1 MAAVTSIEIAAEGAK
16 NRDVLDFLKRPA
28 GRLLIGG
35 AWMPAKSG
43 KTFEV
48 ENPANEQVIATV
60 AEGDKEDVD
69 EAVKAA
75 RKAFEE
81 GPWPRMSPHE
91 RTRRLLK
98 LADLIEQ
105 HVDELTE
112 LVALEGGKPLA
123 EGRGEVLT
131 SAARFVYC
139 AGWASKIYGETN
151 PSGPEMFNYTLREPV
166 GVCGQITPWN
176 APAAVVAMKW
186 APALACGNTVVL
198 KPAEQT
204 PLTALRMGEL
214 ALEAGIPEGV
224 INIVTGFGETA
235 GAAVAHHPD
244 IDKVAFTGST
254 VVGKEIIKASAGNL
268 KRVTLELGGKSPNII
283 FADADMEEAVR
294 SSSWGVFGNQGQACC
309 AATRMFV
316 QEKVYERFAEG
327 LTKSAG
333 QIRLGNPFDPAT
345 TMGPLISREQHERVL
360 GYLSLGKDEG
370 AKARIGGERGPQ
382 PRGYYVQPTVFTGVR
397 NDMTIARDE
406 IFGPVASLIPFKDEN
421 DAVLQGNDT
430 TYGLAA
436 AVWTRDVSRAHAVA
450 RRLKAG
456 TVWINC
462 YMVLDPMSPFGG
474 YKQSGLGREMGK
486 EGIEHYTELKSVFVK
501 L

>member
-1 MAAVTSIEIAAEGAK
+1 
-16 NRDVLDFLKRPA
+16 
-28 GRLLIGG
+28 
-35 AWMPAKSG
+35 MPAKSG
-43 KTFEV
+43 KTFAV
-48 ENPANEQVIATV
+48 ENPANEQIIATV

-81 GPWPRMSPHE
+81 GPWPRMSPHD

-139 AGWASKIYGETN
+139 AGWSSKIYGETN

-204 PLTALRMGEL
+204 PLTALRLGEL

-268 KRVTLELGGKSPNII
+268 KRVTLESGGKSPNIRSQTRTLTTRC
-283 FADADMEEAVR
+283 AVR
-294 SSSWGVFGNQGQACC
+294 RGEFSPTRVGRAAPHRGCSYRRRFTNSSPRGWLNRLA
-309 AATRMFV
+309 
-316 QEKVYERFAEG
+316 RFAW
-327 LTKSAG
+327 A
-333 QIRLGNPFDPAT
+333 I
-345 TMGPLISREQHERVL
+345 
-360 GYLSLGKDEG
+360 LS
-370 AKARIGGERGPQ
+370 IPPPQWGG
-382 PRGYYVQPTVFTGVR
+382 
-397 NDMTIARDE
+397 
-406 IFGPVASLIPFKDEN
+406 
-421 DAVLQGNDT
+421 
-430 TYGLAA
+430 
-436 AVWTRDVSRAHAVA
+436 
-450 RRLKAG
+450 
-456 TVWINC
+456 
-462 YMVLDPMSPFGG
+462 
-474 YKQSGLGREMGK
+474 
-486 EGIEHYTELKSVFVK
+486 
-501 L
+501 